1 LAAPSQSIRSPPDV
15 YRLYGVA
22 WSVTCV
28 PHQSTTHPST
38 RPPTHLP
45 IRRRHSPCPRV
56 TPGAMQITGVDTFT
70 FLLIHSLG
78 MRYLEALVFSLIVI
92 LITCYSINLYV
103 PLSTCLLTCPINV

>member
-1 LAAPSQSIRSPPDV
+1 
-15 YRLYGVA
+15 
-22 WSVTCV
+22 
-28 PHQSTTHPST
+28 
-38 RPPTHLP
+38 
-45 IRRRHSPCPRV
+45 
-56 TPGAMQITGVDTFT
+56 MQITGVDTFT